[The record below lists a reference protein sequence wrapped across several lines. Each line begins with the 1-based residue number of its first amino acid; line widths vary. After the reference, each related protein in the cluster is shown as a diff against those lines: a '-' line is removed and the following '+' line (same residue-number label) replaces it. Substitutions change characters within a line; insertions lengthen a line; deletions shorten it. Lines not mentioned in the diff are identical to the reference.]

1 MRKESIINNR
11 KIYKRNRLME
21 ILRCSDQNL
30 SRFDLKKISGYSM
43 SSIIELSKDMIE
55 EGLIYE
61 EECEETRVGR
71 KPAWLK
77 INPNGGFYV
86 GLEFNAQ
93 YMNTVVM
100 DLVGNILF
108 KETEP
113 TAGCVNPHHAKMEDI
128 LNQIREMLGRAIGQI
143 DNKNKIIGIG
153 MGIPGYVDTQRGI
166 SYGYSRIPAWNNI
179 MIRDLIQKE
188 TGIPCY
194 IQNNVSVMTLAYKWL
209 NYNGNSNDFVFISI
223 RTGIRMVTI
232 SNNRLVTGKSGF
244 AGELG
249 HIRINNGSRICTCGR
264 YGCLNTE
271 ISDPSLINIIKE
283 GFQVHHFQKIFEL
296 AGRDEENVTIEHYV
310 QAVLEGDEDAVQLMK
325 RVADTLGRA
334 LALVVNI
341 FAPGE
346 IVLSGKQF
354 GIGELFLDEIRKT
367 VKADVI
373 AQNYQNLRIKK
384 SEFGGEIGAIGAAC
398 MVMENYFSY
407 QDMEV

>member
-21 ILRCSDQNL
+21 ILRCSDENL
-30 SRFDLKKISGYSM
+30 SRYDLKKISGYSM
-43 SSIIELSKDMIE
+43 SSVLELSREMIE

-61 EECEETRVGR
+61 EECEESRVGR
-71 KPAWLK
+71 KPSWLK
-77 INPNGGFYV
+77 INPDGGFYI

-93 YMNTVVM
+93 YMNVVVM
-100 DLVGNILF
+100 DLVGNILY
-108 KETEP
+108 KETRV
-113 TAGCVNPHHAKMEDI
+113 TAGCVNPHHATLEQI
-128 LNQIREMLGRAIGQI
+128 LEQIRNMLETAIRKV
-143 DNKNKIIGIG
+143 DDKNKIIGIG
-153 MGIPGYVDTQRGI
+153 MGIPGYVDPQRGY
-166 SYGYSRIPAWNNI
+166 SYGYSRIPSWKNI
-179 MIRDLIQKE
+179 MIRDLIQQE

-232 SNNRLVTGKSGF
+232 SNNRIVTGKGAF

-249 HIRINNGSRICTCGR
+249 HIRMNNGSRICTCGR
-264 YGCLNTE
+264 YGCLNSE

-283 GFQVHHFQKIFEL
+283 GFQVHHFQRIFEI
-296 AGRDEENVTIEHYV
+296 AGGNEEDVTIEHYV

-346 IVLSGKQF
+346 VVLSGKQF
-354 GIGELFLDEIRKT
+354 GIGEIFLDEIRKT
-367 VKADVI
+367 VKADAI
-373 AQNYQNLRIKK
+373 TQNYENLRIKK

-398 MVMENYFSY
+398 MVMEEYFSY

>member
-21 ILRCSDQNL
+21 ILRCSEQNL
-30 SRFDLKKISGYSM
+30 SRFDLKKMSGYSM
-43 SSIIELSKDMIE
+43 SSILELSKEMID

-61 EECEETRVGR
+61 EECEEARVGR

-77 INPNGGFYV
+77 INPSGGAYI

-108 KETEP
+108 KETQV
-113 TAGCVNPHHAKMEDI
+113 TAGGINPHHALQEDI
-128 LNQIREMLGRAIGQI
+128 VNQIRSMLNTALERVP
-143 DNKNKIIGIG
+143 DKNKVIGIG
-153 MGIPGYVDTQRGI
+153 MGIPGYVDSHRGY
-166 SYGYSRIPAWNNI
+166 SYGYSRIPSWKNI
-179 MIRDLIQKE
+179 MIRDLIQE
-188 TGIPCY
+188 EMGITCY

-232 SNNRLVTGKSGF
+232 SNNRLVTGKGGF

-249 HIRINNGSRICTCGR
+249 HIQINNGSRLCTCGR
-264 YGCLNTE
+264 YGCLNSE

-283 GFQVHHFQKIFEL
+283 GFQIHRFQRIYEI
-296 AGRDEENVTIEHYV
+296 AGGSEENVTIEHYV

-325 RVADTLGRA
+325 RAAETLGRA

-354 GIGELFLDEIRKT
+354 SIGDIFLEEIRKS
-367 VKADVI
+367 VKVDAI
-373 AQNYQNLRIKK
+373 AQNYENLRIKK
-384 SEFGGEIGAIGAAC
+384 SKFGGEIGAIGAAC
-398 MVMENYFSY
+398 MVMEEYFSY